1 MSGATEPIVID
12 TSALTTEAASYRLQ
26 QVVGTTLVMSATVD
40 GVQERHLVSLEGGK
54 VVDRKVA
61 LPHGNTIWLDYL
73 AGPGT
78 LAVVH
83 EASGS
88 SSRSL
93 SVVDVATGALTETY
107 ALQRTTEIESL
118 TLTPTHVAWVENPYS
133 VNGRLVLTP
142 RGTGQ
147 ALAVPLEHTGYMD
160 GTVLRTI
167 GGWVAY
173 VKPGGGSASYA
184 NPLQRLAVRSV
195 ETGETFPLLDHVT
208 SVVPDAEGNLLAV
221 GGTVAHGEGLYRIA
235 PDGATGKPAAT
246 LLRTAARPTALTVV
260 KEALPPTGTFDFDRA
275 GGKLTAG
282 WTLSR
287 FNAKVSLELKH
298 TVSGRTVRITNG
310 TPREGVTDFPLVW
323 DGRYDDGLAA
333 YNGAYTWTMTAT
345 PANGIGPAIE
355 RKGAFTLTRAPRPH
369 DFDDNGSPD
378 VLARD
383 SFGHVASYDVRQVWS
398 LDPYQEPYEIRVGGG
413 WNVYDRTLA
422 AGNIGG
428 TRNGDLIARDKAGVL
443 WLYEGKA
450 SA

>member
-1 MSGATEPIVID
+1 M
-12 TSALTTEAASYRLQ
+12 
-26 QVVGTTLVMSATVD
+26 
-40 GVQERHLVSLEGGK
+40 
-54 VVDRKVA
+54 
-61 LPHGNTIWLDYL
+61 N
-73 AGPGT
+73 
-78 LAVVH
+78 
-83 EASGS
+83 
-88 SSRSL
+88 
-93 SVVDVATGALTETY
+93 ET
-107 ALQRTTEIESL
+107 
-118 TLTPTHVAWVENPYS
+118 
-133 VNGRLVLTP
+133 
-142 RGTGQ
+142 
-147 ALAVPLEHTGYMD
+147 
-160 GTVLRTI
+160 
-167 GGWVAY
+167 
-173 VKPGGGSASYA
+173 
-184 NPLQRLAVRSV
+184 
-195 ETGETFPLLDHVT
+195 
-208 SVVPDAEGNLLAV
+208 
-221 GGTVAHGEGLYRIA
+221 
-235 PDGATGKPAAT
+235 
-246 LLRTAARPTALTVV
+246 
-260 KEALPPTGTFDFDRA
+260 LPPAGTFDFDRA
-275 GGKLTAG
+275 GGKLKAG

-298 TVSGRTVRITNG
+298 TVSGRTVKITNG

-422 AGNIGG
+422 AGNMGG

-450 SA
+450 SVKAPFAPRTRIGGGWGVYNQIAAGSDVTGDGRDDLLATDKGGVLWLYPGTGNAGAPFSGRKRMGGGWGVYNQLTATGNLAGARRRPRRP